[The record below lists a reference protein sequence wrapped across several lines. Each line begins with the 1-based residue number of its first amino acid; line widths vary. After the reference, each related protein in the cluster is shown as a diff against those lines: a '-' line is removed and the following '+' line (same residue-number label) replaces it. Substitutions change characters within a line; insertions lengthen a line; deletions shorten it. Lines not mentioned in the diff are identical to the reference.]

1 MISGLRPFC
10 IQMYNK
16 GMNPLKTIVIALFI
30 VIADQLSK
38 WAVME
43 HILRPLHAI
52 KQESVGLFDWFAS
65 APDRLPYL
73 GIDVTPFFNFVV
85 VWNQGVSFGLFNN
98 DSDLGPYLLIAL
110 SFVIILCFGIWAFRT
125 HSLTNHIGIAL
136 VIGGAIGNV
145 IDRFRF
151 GAVFDFLDVHVFGH
165 HWPAFNIADSAIC
178 TGVFILMI
186 YTFLFEKSLHTEG

>member
-1 MISGLRPFC
+1 
-10 IQMYNK
+10 
-16 GMNPLKTIVIALFI
+16 MNPFKTIAIALFI

-52 KQESVGLFDWFAS
+52 KQEPMGLMAWLAD
-65 APDRLPYL
+65 APERLPFL
-73 GIDVTPFFNFVV
+73 GIDVTSFFNFVV
-85 VWNQGVSFGLFNN
+85 VWNQGVSFGLFSN
-98 DSDLGPYLLIAL
+98 DTDIGPYILIGL
-110 SFVIILCFGIWAFRT
+110 SFIIIICFGVWAFRT
-125 HSLTNHIGIAL
+125 NVLANHIGIAL

-151 GAVFDFLDVHVFGH
+151 GAVFDFLDLHFFGH

-178 TGVFILMI
+178 IGVFILMI
-186 YTFLFEKSLHTEG
+186 YAFLFEKSLHQDD